1 MRRAYFDARFLT
13 MVAVLLLFS
22 VALGK
27 LKQEGDWDVSHTTL
41 ENTYGLKKLVQWCGI
56 SCNSLVGDI
65 VPRLASQS
73 YHPDTEG
80 TVRIVP
86 EVSPLALF
94 PGLCLHSHRP
104 LYITPLALVS
114 LANWL

>member
-1 MRRAYFDARFLT
+1 MAYFDARFLT
-13 MVAVLLLFS
+13 MVAVLMMIS
-22 VALGK
+22 VALKTKVERGFGR
-27 LKQEGDWDVSHTTL
+27 LAYHL
-41 ENTYGLKKLVQWCGI
+41 ENAYGLKSVVQWCGI
-56 SCNSLVGDI
+56 SCNSLVGNI
-65 VPRLASQS
+65 VPSLASQS
-73 YHPDTEG
+73 YHPNTEG